1 MPHRGRLQTNGTTME
16 FVPGVKQKLL
26 LSRVPQALN
35 PLQGVA
41 HDLPLQNATSAV
53 AIRQF
58 VFGAL
63 RQVAPPLY
71 TVQFPPHWFPERVEQ
86 YTTMT
91 LPPMSAEG
99 PLTKVTLAS
108 VVESQVR
115 MSDADAVVDP
125 SAVAGSW
132 FEKSE
137 LWTTI
142 ISALAR
148 QQDTH
153 RCRTGEGRRGKHGE
167 GGRRGD
173 ESDELRGESHC
184 MQRGGGMVK
193 D

>member
-1 MPHRGRLQTNGTTME
+1 MPPRGRLQTNGTMMD

-26 LSRVPQALN
+26 LRRVPQALN

-41 HDLPLQNATSAV
+41 HPGAPQNATSAV

-71 TVQFPPHWFPERVEQ
+71 TVQFPPHWFPVRVEQ

-91 LPPMSAEG
+91 FPPTSAAG

-115 MSDADAVVDP
+115 MSEGVVDP
-125 SAVAGSW
+125 SADAGSW
-132 FEKSE
+132 FEN
-137 LWTTI
+137 I
-142 ISALAR
+142 RIV
-148 QQDTH
+148 D
-153 RCRTGEGRRGKHGE
+153 G
-167 GGRRGD
+167 
-173 ESDELRGESHC
+173 
-184 MQRGGGMVK
+184 
-193 D
+193 